1 MARLIYIVA
10 VPGAQMLD
18 VSGPL
23 DVFSEA
29 NVQAGG
35 KPAYR
40 MSIVGKS
47 QTPII
52 CSSGA
57 RLSVDVSIEQAR
69 ERPDTLLVA
78 GAPRITELPRD
89 PRMLSW
95 LRTYSLSARRYG
107 SICTGAFLLASTG
120 LLDSRRVTT
129 HWNVADALASTF
141 PQLLV
146 EKDAIYIRDGPVCT
160 AAGVTAGMD
169 LALAL
174 VEEDLGRETA
184 LNVASQLVM
193 YFKRPGGQ
201 AQFSREG
208 RAAVAGRSALQ
219 ELQRWIAA
227 NLTAGLSV
235 AELAE
240 RVGISPRHF
249 TRIFNHE
256 VGMPPR
262 EYVESIR
269 VAEARRLFDTTA
281 LGPKKVAT
289 RCGFSD
295 ANSLRRAFVRRFGVT
310 PAQYRTRFG
319 PGD

>member
-1 MARLIYIVA
+1 MVKLVYIVA

-35 KPAYR
+35 RPFYK
-40 MSIVGKS
+40 MSIVGRT
-47 QTPII
+47 QAPII

-57 RLSVDVSIEQAR
+57 RLSVDVSIDQAK
-69 ERPDTLLVA
+69 ERADTLLVA

-89 PRMLSW
+89 ARMLAW
-95 LRTYSLSARRYG
+95 LRTYSLSSRRYG

-120 LLDSRRVTT
+120 LLDGRRVTT
-129 HWNVADALASTF
+129 HWNVADALGNTF
-141 PQLLV
+141 SKLLV

-174 VEEDLGRETA
+174 VEEDLGREIA

-208 RAAVAGRSALQ
+208 RAVVSGRSALQ

-227 NLTAGLSV
+227 NVTDDLSV
-235 AELAE
+235 SELAE

-249 TRIFNHE
+249 TRIFNQE

-262 EYVESIR
+262 EYVESVRI
-269 VAEARRLFDTTA
+269 AEARRLFDTTA
-281 LGPKKVAT
+281 LGPKKVAI

-295 ANSLRRAFVRRFGVT
+295 TNSLRRAFVRRFGVT

-319 PGD
+319 PAD